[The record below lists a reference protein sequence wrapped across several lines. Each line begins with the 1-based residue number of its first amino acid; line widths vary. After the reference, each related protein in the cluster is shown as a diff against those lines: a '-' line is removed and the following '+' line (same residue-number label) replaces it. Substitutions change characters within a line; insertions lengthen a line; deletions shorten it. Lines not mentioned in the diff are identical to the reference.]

1 MPGVRNIKQKFS
13 KSSESPFCFTEFTDA
28 LTESWSKSLMTTIA
42 PSLAK
47 KVAKEYPNPLAD
59 PVN

>member
-1 MPGVRNIKQKFS
+1 
-13 KSSESPFCFTEFTDA
+13 
-28 LTESWSKSLMTTIA
+28 MTTIA